1 MIVRYGDTD
10 SIYASLHPSKLEGMG
25 PVEKVENTIKFAK
38 QFQQKINQLLSAN
51 YSPDIQMAYEEVLFP
66 TYFCA
71 KK

>member
-1 MIVRYGDTD
+1 
-10 SIYASLHPSKLEGMG
+10 MG